1 MTTTTTTNQLPP
13 IPDMTPE
20 QIAARKMIPNTF
32 ATSFGAW
39 WSTTKTVGRDAE
51 ERLLKRLPFN
61 VEYAD
66 DLVSASKKVATADL
80 VAKVYPV
87 HYAPPSSTT
96 KSSSFLP
103 ALWKSSGDDAE
114 KFINTIKISNGE
126 VDDSREAVVML
137 HGYGAGS
144 GFY

>member
-1 MTTTTTTNQLPP
+1 MTTTTTTSQLPP
-13 IPDMTPE
+13 LPEMTPE

-51 ERLLKRLPFN
+51 ERLLRRLPFN

-66 DLVSASKKVATADL
+66 GAGAGASVSVATDL
-80 VAKVYPV
+80 IARVYPV
-87 HYAPPSSTT
+87 HYAPSTKPT
-96 KSSSFLP
+96 SSSFF
-103 ALWKSSGDDAE
+103 WRSTNDEAE
-114 KFINTIKISNGE
+114 KYINTIKITNKE
-126 VDDSREAVVML
+126 VEGSKDAVVML